1 MAGVSNG
8 LASSEQSVDGEE
20 HGYLLGSIQRRSG
33 GAQETSQSLQGAS
46 KFFDGLGRLWKS

>member
-20 HGYLLGSIQRRSG
+20 HGYLLGSMQLRPAD
-33 GAQETSQSLQGAS
+33 AQETNQS
-46 KFFDGLGRLWKS
+46 